1 MKCLSKWAFY
11 ISFLILVIS
20 ITAGCGTG
28 KEAEIKKS
36 FEKTLS
42 MYPIKNLEDLYDKEG
57 YRDDQFDKNDKGT
70 WIVRSSMS
78 IQSNGK
84 DMNIK
89 GMVLYMNR
97 NTRTTNGYYYVDVIE
112 REDKGIH
119 RDNEKRYPVKMVDNK
134 IIPTKE
140 IKDEKIKKEIENFKF
155 FVQYGD
161 FKDLS
166 KYKDGDISYNPEVPS
181 YSAKYQLTNDDYNVK
196 QLRKRYNIPTN
207 KAPKLLLKG
216 TGNLKGSSIGYKKI
230 EFTFVEKKG
239 EALNIKGMVL
249 KLNRNTRSAKGF
261 YYVNAIKK
269 DENGR
274 PLDNQIEY
282 PVKMIDNKIIPTKD
296 IKDEKIKKEI
306 ENFKFF
312 AQYGNF
318 KDLTKYKGGDISYN
332 PEAPIYSAKY
342 QLTNDDYNV
351 KQLRKRYDI
360 PTNKA
365 PKLLLKGSG
374 NLDGSSVG
382 YKKIEF
388 TFVEKKGENTY
399 FTANLHFK
407 PSNDE

>member
-1 MKCLSKWAFY
+1 MIKRVNKLVLG
-11 ISFLILVIS
+11 IIFLLLIIS
-20 ITAGCGTG
+20 IVAGCGTG

-57 YRDDQFDKNDKGT
+57 YRDDEFDKNDKGT

-155 FVQYGD
+155 FAQYGN
-161 FKDLS
+161 FKNL
-166 KYKDGDISYNPEVPS
+166 KNYKDGDISYNPEVPS

-239 EALNIKGMVL
+239 ENIYF
-249 KLNRNTRSAKGF
+249 S
-261 YYVNAIKK
+261 
-269 DENGR
+269 
-274 PLDNQIEY
+274 
-282 PVKMIDNKIIPTKD
+282 
-296 IKDEKIKKEI
+296 
-306 ENFKFF
+306 
-312 AQYGNF
+312 
-318 KDLTKYKGGDISYN
+318 
-332 PEAPIYSAKY
+332 
-342 QLTNDDYNV
+342 
-351 KQLRKRYDI
+351 
-360 PTNKA
+360 
-365 PKLLLKGSG
+365 
-374 NLDGSSVG
+374 DG
-382 YKKIEF
+382 
-388 TFVEKKGENTY
+388 
-399 FTANLHFK
+399 LHFN
-407 PSNDE
+407 PSEDK

>member
-1 MKCLSKWAFY
+1 MKLILEKESDEMIKRINKLVLG
-11 ISFLILVIS
+11 ISLLFLIIS
-20 ITAGCGTG
+20 ITAGCGMG

-57 YRDDQFDKNDKGT
+57 YRDDEFDKNDKGT

-134 IIPTKE
+134 IISTKE
-140 IKDEKIKKEIENFKF
+140 IKDEKIKKEIENFEF

-161 FKDLS
+161 FKNL
-166 KYKDGDISYNPEVPS
+166 KNYKDGDISYNPEVPS
-181 YSAKYQLTNDDYNVK
+181 
-196 QLRKRYNIPTN
+196 
-207 KAPKLLLKG
+207 
-216 TGNLKGSSIGYKKI
+216 
-230 EFTFVEKKG
+230 
-239 EALNIKGMVL
+239 
-249 KLNRNTRSAKGF
+249 
-261 YYVNAIKK
+261 
-269 DENGR
+269 
-274 PLDNQIEY
+274 
-282 PVKMIDNKIIPTKD
+282 
-296 IKDEKIKKEI
+296 
-306 ENFKFF
+306 
-312 AQYGNF
+312 
-318 KDLTKYKGGDISYN
+318 
-332 PEAPIYSAKY
+332 YSAKY

-374 NLDGSSVG
+374 DLKGSSIG

-388 TFVEKKGENTY
+388 TFVEKKGENIY
-399 FTANLHFK
+399 FSDGLHFN
-407 PSNDE
+407 PSEDK

>member
-1 MKCLSKWAFY
+1 MIKRVNKLVLG
-11 ISFLILVIS
+11 ISFLFLIIS
-20 ITAGCGTG
+20 IFAGCGTG

-155 FVQYGD
+155 FVQYGN
-161 FKDLS
+161 FKDLEN
-166 KYKDGDISYNPEVPS
+166 YKDGDISYNPEVPS

-196 QLRKRYNIPTN
+196 QLRKRYKIPTN

-216 TGNLKGSSIGYKKI
+216 TGNLKGSS
-230 EFTFVEKKG
+230 
-239 EALNIKGMVL
+239 
-249 KLNRNTRSAKGF
+249 
-261 YYVNAIKK
+261 
-269 DENGR
+269 
-274 PLDNQIEY
+274 
-282 PVKMIDNKIIPTKD
+282 
-296 IKDEKIKKEI
+296 
-306 ENFKFF
+306 
-312 AQYGNF
+312 
-318 KDLTKYKGGDISYN
+318 
-332 PEAPIYSAKY
+332 
-342 QLTNDDYNV
+342 
-351 KQLRKRYDI
+351 
-360 PTNKA
+360 
-365 PKLLLKGSG
+365 
-374 NLDGSSVG
+374 VG
-382 YKKIEF
+382 YKDIEF
-388 TFVEKKGENTY
+388 TFVEKKGENTF
-399 FTANLHFK
+399 FTDSLHLE
-407 PSNDE
+407 PSEDK